1 MIDTSSL
8 ASLSGKTVVGSD
20 GERIG
25 SVADVYESTADGG
38 GTFATVNTGLF
49 GTGASFF
56 PLDAAELRGDEVAVP
71 YTRDFVKGAPRVDN
85 DEELTEPEEQRLFDY
100 YASGESSSTETS
112 SPSEDFSDT
121 AGHDTSD
128 PSGPTTDNEMTGS
141 QERLQVGTEGG
152 GVGWAARLRKR
163 VTTETQIETAAVPV
177 GSQEVR
183 DAHEQNEPVPV
194 EHVRLDTATMTEQV
208 QVSDG
213 VRTEQIDVGGDPQ
226 GGMPYG
232 GENAQQSTGPDAE
245 PRH

>member
-25 SVADVYESTADGG
+25 QVADVYESTADGG

-71 YTRDFVKGAPRVDN
+71 YTRDFVKGAPRVEN

-100 YASGESSSTETS
+100 YASGASSGTDTS
-112 SPSEDFSDT
+112 SQSEDFSGT

-128 PSGPTTDNEMTGS
+128 PSGPATDNEMTGS
-141 QERLQVGTEGG
+141 QERLQVGTERD
-152 GVGWAARLRKR
+152 GVGWARLRKR
-163 VTTETQIETAAVPV
+163 VITETQIETAAVPV

-183 DAHEQNEPVPV
+183 DPHEQNEPVPA
-194 EHVRLDTATMTEQV
+194 ERVRLDTETVTGQS
-208 QVSDG
+208 QVSDE

-232 GENAQQSTGPDAE
+232 SENAQQRSGFDAE